1 MAIPDLSTI
10 QLTPLLRIPVES
22 GDVLRVLRKSDTSFT
37 TFGECYISL
46 IEPECI
52 KGWKRHTSMTMNLTV
67 PVGEVKFVFHIP
79 GQGFRVEEIGQSN
92 YSRLTVPPGIWFAF
106 RGSDSS
112 TSVIINIA
120 NIEHEPAESQKASLE
135 SFQYEWS

>member
-10 QLTPLLRIPVES
+10 QLTPLRRIPVES
-22 GDVLRVLRKSDTSFT
+22 GDVLRVLRQSETEFT

-52 KGWKRHTSMTMNLTV
+52 KGWKCHTKMTMNLAV
-67 PVGEVKFVFHIP
+67 PVGEVTFVFHMP
-79 GQGFRVEEIGQSN
+79 GQGFRVEEIGQSK

-106 RGSDSS
+106 RGSDRA
-112 TSVIINIA
+112 TSVIINIS
-120 NIEHEPAESQKASLE
+120 NIEHDPAESKKAALE
-135 SFQYEWS
+135 SFPYKWS